1 MHACQFTKRSDN
13 LQCRPNIFH
22 WKSSFN
28 HSGRHATVDFFFYD
42 SNSIK
47 LIRIIIIIFK
57 AVLDYLPLLLGT
69 KKRNDCFIF
78 LFFLVLSFVQRQQS
92 RDRRERVRVN
102 QLFTA
107 KGPSLTVGTVKMI
120 YEWPG

>member
-1 MHACQFTKRSDN
+1 M
-13 LQCRPNIFH
+13 LI
-22 WKSSFN
+22 
-28 HSGRHATVDFFFYD
+28 FFYD

-47 LIRIIIIIFK
+47 LIRIIIIIIFK

-69 KKRNDCFIF
+69 KKKNDFFIF

>member
-1 MHACQFTKRSDN
+1 MQ
-13 LQCRPNIFH
+13 LMIF
-22 WKSSFN
+22 F
-28 HSGRHATVDFFFYD
+28 D
-42 SNSIK
+42 SNSIR

-69 KKRNDCFIF
+69 KNIYI
-78 LFFLVLSFVQRQQS
+78 FLVLSFVQRQQS

>member
-28 HSGRHATVDFFFYD
+28 HSGWHATVDFFYD

-47 LIRIIIIIFK
+47 LIRIIIIIIIFK

-69 KKRNDCFIF
+69 KKKNDLFYFIF
-78 LFFLVLSFVQRQQS
+78 FSSVFRA
-92 RDRRERVRVN
+92 DAAE
-102 QLFTA
+102 
-107 KGPSLTVGTVKMI
+107 
-120 YEWPG
+120 